1 MALLLTWSTLLGG
14 VIGTLLYVN
23 RVVEHPAKLVQRPL
37 QNLLAYDFYTPK
49 IYRNTFVL
57 AIDLLSKITDWLDRY
72 VVDGLVNLVG
82 VASLFSGETLKYGNT
97 GRLQFYVLTIALG
110 VALLAMVMTWQYL

>member
-1 MALLLTWSTLLGG
+1 MLF
-14 VIGTLLYVN
+14 
-23 RVVEHPAKLVQRPL
+23 R
-37 QNLLAYDFYTPK
+37 
-49 IYRNTFVL
+49 
-57 AIDLLSKITDWLDRY
+57 SKATDWLDRY

-110 VALLAMVMTWQYL
+110 VALLAIVMTWQYLGAFL

>member
-1 MALLLTWSTLLGG
+1 LGG
-14 VIGTLLYVN
+14 AIGTLLYVN
-23 RVVEHPAKLVQRPL
+23 RVIENPAKLVQRPL

-57 AIDLLSKITDWLDRY
+57 AIDLLSRATDWLDRY

-110 VALLAMVMTWQYL
+110 VALLAIVMTWQYL

>member
-1 MALLLTWSTLLGG
+1 
-14 VIGTLLYVN
+14 
-23 RVVEHPAKLVQRPL
+23 
-37 QNLLAYDFYTPK
+37 
-49 IYRNTFVL
+49 
-57 AIDLLSKITDWLDRY
+57 

-110 VALLAMVMTWQYL
+110 VALLAIVMTWQYL